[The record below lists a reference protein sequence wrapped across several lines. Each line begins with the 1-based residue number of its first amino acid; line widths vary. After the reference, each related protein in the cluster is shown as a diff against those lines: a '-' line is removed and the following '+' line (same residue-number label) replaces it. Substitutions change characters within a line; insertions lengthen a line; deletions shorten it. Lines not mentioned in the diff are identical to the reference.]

1 MFNKRAKNVIVKIAL
16 MCSISGAGFYA
27 GAQLQP
33 HSGIAYAKTVYKT
46 TTITSM
52 RRGMSN
58 DEKLIVKIPTNQAVD
73 VKAVYKN
80 GAWAK
85 IAWNN
90 KTGYIRTMYLQPSKN
105 SSSST
110 PSSSKKFVKTGTS
123 YQSDGYHMYTV
134 DTVSLRKSA
143 SESSQTL
150 GVVKKG
156 SDFLLIDQSGTYY
169 KIYVNNKYGWIP
181 IKSTANYQKN
191 TSSQSSNTL
200 NSSSKPSSKQLGA
213 SSGSSETTS
222 SKQSLQKDG
231 YHMVTTSDV
240 NFRSSPSTKG
250 RKLATLP
257 KASDLLII
265 DRAGDWFKVYANRR
279 YGYVHKNFLA
289 DYGSSAANKAL
300 ANTPKDTP
308 SKSTSNNSS
317 ASSSSSKQSLQSDG
331 YHMVTTT
338 SVNFRS
344 GASTGTKKLGT
355 LSKGSDLLIIDRK
368 GDWFKVY
375 ANKRYGYVHK
385 NFLADY
391 GTSTANKALAES
403 STSSQAKPSNNNSSS
418 NSSSNNSTSSN
429 SSYGQS
435 LRSDGYHMVAKRQTV
450 LKKGAGSNYKTR
462 GTLSKGSDVLIIDQ
476 KGSWYKVYYNKAYSW
491 VKKSDL
497 TDYKKG
503 SSESSN
509 SSSSNNGSSGTI
521 SQSSKKIG
529 GTRSSAVTINKM
541 GSYKDINIKVSGS
554 LSGTKPSEVSV
565 FLNGSYLNNG
575 KISGNKFTYTI
586 PSNITKPG
594 SNQLRIQVSSSKG
607 LLYQTESF
615 TVAKKPTILVDPGHG
630 GRDPG
635 AIGKLNGKDI
645 YEKDY
650 AIKFATN
657 LSKELRRL
665 GFKVDM
671 SRTGDQTLHRTQRIA
686 TVHQSDPDLFFSV
699 HHNAASKSAS
709 GALTLYPSY
718 KVNPSSQAVFS
729 ESQTLSQMLGKAYA
743 SSGMYYRGAYQDKDI
758 SGGSLYMLRNSNTR
772 SILTEIGFI
781 TNSNDLKKIMNPTFQ
796 QELPKHMAK
805 QIHNFF
811 YK

>member
-1 MFNKRAKNVIVKIAL
+1 MFNKRAKNIIIKIAL
-16 MCSISGAGFYA
+16 MCSISGAGFYT
-27 GAQLQP
+27 GAQIQP
-33 HSGIAYAKTVYKT
+33 HSGIAYAKSVYKT
-46 TTITSM
+46 TTTTSM

-58 DEKLIVKIPTNQAVD
+58 SETLIVKIPTNQAVD
-73 VKAVYKN
+73 VKGVYKN

-85 IAWNN
+85 VGWNN
-90 KTGYIRTMYLQPSKN
+90 KTGYIRTMYLQLSKN

-110 PSSSKKFVKTGTS
+110 STSQKKTGTS
-123 YQSDGYHMYTV
+123 YQSDGFHMYTT

-143 SESSQTL
+143 SSSSQKL

-156 SDFLLIDQSGTYY
+156 TDFLLIDQSGAYY

-181 IKSTANYQKN
+181 VKSTANYKNN
-191 TSSQSSNTL
+191 TSTQSNSSL
-200 NSSSKPSSKQLGA
+200 NSPSKPNSNQLGA
-213 SSGSSETTS
+213 SSGSSITTS
-222 SKQSLQKDG
+222 SRQSLQNDG
-231 YHMVTTSDV
+231 YHMVTTSNV

-265 DRAGDWFKVYANRR
+265 DR
-279 YGYVHKNFLA
+279 
-289 DYGSSAANKAL
+289 
-300 ANTPKDTP
+300 T
-308 SKSTSNNSS
+308 
-317 ASSSSSKQSLQSDG
+317 
-331 YHMVTTT
+331 
-338 SVNFRS
+338 
-344 GASTGTKKLGT
+344 
-355 LSKGSDLLIIDRK
+355 

-391 GTSTANKALAES
+391 GSSAANRALANSHNDTPSKS
-403 STSSQAKPSNNNSSS
+403 SSSNSSQTKPSNNNSSS
-418 NSSSNNSTSSN
+418 SGSSSSSTSSN

-435 LRSDGYHMVAKRQTV
+435 LRSDGYHMYAKRQTV
-450 LKKGAGSNYKTR
+450 LKKGAGSKYSTR
-462 GTLSKGSDVLIIDQ
+462 GTLPKGSDVLIIDQ

-497 TDYKKG
+497 ADYKNG
-503 SSESSN
+503 SLG
-509 SSSSNNGSSGTI
+509 SSSSSSSNNNGSSGTI
-521 SQSSKKIG
+521 AQSSKKMG
-529 GTRSSAVTINKM
+529 GTRSRAVTINKM
-541 GSYKDINIKVSGS
+541 GAYKDINIKVSGS
-554 LSGTKPSEVSV
+554 LSGAKPSEVSV

-575 KISGNKFTYTI
+575 RINGNQFTYTI

-594 SNQLRIQVSSSKG
+594 LNQLRIQVSSSKG

-615 TVAKKPTILVDPGHG
+615 TVSKKPTILVDPGHG

-671 SRTGDQTLHRTQRIA
+671 SRTGDQTLHRTERIA

-729 ESQTLSQMLGKAYA
+729 ESKTISQMLGKAYA

-758 SGGSLYMLRNSNTR
+758 SGGSLYMLRNSKTR

-781 TNSNDLKKIMNPTFQ
+781 TNSKDLNKIMNPSFQ
-796 QELPKHMAK
+796 EQLPKQMAK
-805 QIHNFF
+805 QVYNFF